1 MSEKNKQKN
10 KKNESESNKPI
21 SFKKVKWKGCF
32 AFEAFGVKIGVR
44 SNNIKIIEKLKDGLP
59 FLLPIDLKEIPIEAA
74 EHIYSV
80 YRSKSRRRPN
90 LTYLGQEEVVR
101 QAFNERKVDLIE
113 SQIRMTVAEFAE
125 DFVFLHAGAI
135 GYKGKAIII
144 PARSFSG
151 KTSLVAEFAK
161 RGFEYYSDEYAV
173 LDRNGLVHPFTKKLS
188 IRGIIDDYQQVD
200 IGVEEL
206 GGRKGVVPLEVGLI
220 LVSRYV
226 KGGKFTP
233 ELVSAGAGI
242 IESIANSVSIRQN
255 PQFVLQVL
263 SLVTNR
269 AKIVKTNRSEAKK
282 FVDRFLVYLEEI
294 GY

>member
-1 MSEKNKQKN
+1 MLKR
-10 KKNESESNKPI
+10 KKKRVEINQGIKLNR
-21 SFKKVKWKGCF
+21 VKWNSYY
-32 AFEAFGVKIGVR
+32 AFEAFGVRIGIR
-44 SNNIKIIEKLKDGLP
+44 SNDLETLEQLKAGLP
-59 FLLPIDLKEIPIEAA
+59 FLLPIDLKEIDFEQA
-74 EHIYSV
+74 EHVFSV
-80 YRSKSRRRPN
+80 YRSKNKQRSN
-90 LTYLGQEEVVR
+90 LTYRGDEEVVR
-101 QAFNERKVDLIE
+101 QGYKEKKLDLIE

-135 GYKGKAIII
+135 GYKGKAMII

-151 KTSLVAEFAK
+151 KTTLVAEFAK
-161 RGFEYYSDEYAV
+161 RGFDYYSDEYAV

-206 GGRKGVVPLEVGLI
+206 GGRKGVEPLEVGLI
-220 LVSRYV
+220 LVSKYI
-226 KGGKFTP
+226 KGGKFAP

-263 SLVTNR
+263 SIVTNR
-269 AKIVKTNRSEAKK
+269 AKIIKTNRGEAKK
-282 FVDRFLVYLEEI
+282 FADKFLAYLDEI